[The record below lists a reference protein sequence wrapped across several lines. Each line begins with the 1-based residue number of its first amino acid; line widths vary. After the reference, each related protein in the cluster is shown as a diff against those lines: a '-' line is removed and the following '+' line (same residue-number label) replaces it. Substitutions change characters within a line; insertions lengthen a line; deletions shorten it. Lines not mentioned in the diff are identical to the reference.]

1 MRIGLLKKKRYL
13 CERDVM
19 MRKYDSAWWAR
30 QNYVEGLPWS
40 VKIKRLLWIVVWSL
54 FTEWMPYFVCRK
66 WRVFLLRVFGMK
78 DNGHVGFYPSAK
90 VWAPWNLELGSY
102 VAIDDA
108 VNLYSADKIK
118 ICTMVAISREA
129 FICTASHD
137 IVKPNR
143 PLVTAPI
150 TICDGVWIGARA
162 IVLPGVT
169 IGEGAVVAAGAVVTK
184 DVEPW
189 TVVGGN
195 PAKFIKRREIRT

>member
-1 MRIGLLKKKRYL
+1 MQRFNS
-13 CERDVM
+13 E
-19 MRKYDSAWWAR
+19 WWAR
-30 QNYVEGLPWS
+30 QYYIDTLPQS
-40 VKIKRLLWIVVWSL
+40 VKLKRLVWICAWGMLVK
-54 FTEWMPYFVCRK
+54 WMPYFVGRR
-66 WRVFLLRVFGMK
+66 WRVFLLHCFGMK
-78 DNGHVGFYPSAK
+78 DEGHVGFYPSSR

-108 VNLYSADKIK
+108 VNLYSAAKITIGTK
-118 ICTMVAISREA
+118 VAISREA

-137 IVKPNR
+137 ITKPNR

-169 IGEGAVVAAGAVVTK
+169 IGEGAIIAAGAVVTK

-195 PAKFIKRREIRT
+195 PAKFIKKRELK

>member
-1 MRIGLLKKKRYL
+1 MDQRY
-13 CERDVM
+13 E
-19 MRKYDSAWWAR
+19 SEWWAR
-30 QNYVEGLPWS
+30 QYYVDNLPRS
-40 VKIKRLLWIVVWSL
+40 VKVRRFLWLVVWGVCAK
-54 FTEWMPYFVCRK
+54 WMPYFIGKR

-78 DNGHVGFYPSAK
+78 DKGHVGFYPSAK
-90 VWAPWNLELGSY
+90 VWAPWNIELGSY
-102 VAIDDA
+102 VAIDDE

-118 ICTMVAISREA
+118 VGTKVAISREA

-137 IVKPNR
+137 ITKPNR
-143 PLVTAPI
+143 PLVTAPV

-184 DVEPW
+184 DVAPW

-195 PAKFIKRREIRT
+195 PAKFIKKRELE

>member
-1 MRIGLLKKKRYL
+1 MLHYESSWWSKQNY
-13 CERDVM
+13 RDVIS
-19 MRKYDSAWWAR
+19 R
-30 QNYVEGLPWS
+30 S
-40 VKIKRLLWIVVWSL
+40 VKLRRLLWIVIWGL
-54 FTEWMPYFVCRK
+54 FAKWMPYFIGRR
-66 WRVFLLRVFGMK
+66 WRVFLLHCFGMK
-78 DNGHVGFYPSAK
+78 DEGHIGFYPSSR

-108 VNLYSADKIK
+108 VNLYSPAKITIGTK
-118 ICTMVAISREA
+118 VAISREA

-137 IVKPNR
+137 ITKPNR

-184 DVEPW
+184 DVAPYAI
-189 TVVGGN
+189 VGGV
-195 PAKFIKRREIRT
+195 PAKTIGERNRQLDYRCIGGRLQ